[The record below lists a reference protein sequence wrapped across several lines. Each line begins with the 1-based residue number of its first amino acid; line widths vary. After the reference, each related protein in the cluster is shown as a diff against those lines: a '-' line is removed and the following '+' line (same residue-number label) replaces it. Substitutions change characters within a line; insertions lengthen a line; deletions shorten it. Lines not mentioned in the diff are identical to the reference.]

1 MTMSNPFNELKAPKR
16 SEQEIDFTFKQI
28 EKKLAKKKRWTVW
41 QNSGLLVA
49 ITAIIYFFI
58 ASNTLPLS
66 NQTATDA
73 SDIQSIHYIENII
86 TDNFGAIEK
95 WYYIDTV
102 KVRGEQFEIA
112 AELIDRVNRGEKLPG
127 AMNSQPQYDAFFV
140 KYNDGTVR
148 KYQVESNPDLST
160 LNLVNITTSQFAEL
174 TTDEY
179 SALIYE
185 SKGWPIYVKMIL
197 DGIAIFIYFS
207 YLFLAQKLSPNIRYH
222 FDGPSKLLLKLVGLW
237 IFMGTL
243 QYLTLAFFPG
253 INILFSAAVIAVVF
267 VGRLLREHY
276 DTGRFKRN
284 VLEVPLSI
292 VVYIIIFFLLNVQ

>member
-1 MTMSNPFNELKAPKR
+1 MNSPFNEMKAPKR
-16 SEQEIDFTFKQI
+16 SEQEIDYTYKQI

-49 ITAIIYFFI
+49 IAAIIYFFI

-66 NQTATDA
+66 NQTAAGA
-73 SDIQSIHYIENII
+73 SDIQSIQYIENII
-86 TDNFGAIEK
+86 TDNFGEIEK
-95 WYYIDTV
+95 WYYIDTI
-102 KVRGEQFEIA
+102 KVRGKQFDIA
-112 AELIDRVNRGEKLPG
+112 AQLVDRVNRGEKLPETV
-127 AMNSQPQYDAFFV
+127 NSHPQSDAFIV

-148 KYQVESNPDLST
+148 KYQVESNTDLST

-222 FDGPSKLLLKLVGLW
+222 FERTSKLLIKLIGLW

-253 INILFSAAVIAVVF
+253 INILFAAAFIAVVF
-267 VGRLLREHY
+267 VGRLLKDYY
-276 DTGRFKRN
+276 DGQFKRN
-284 VLEVPLSI
+284 VFEVPLSI
-292 VVYIIIFFLLNVQ
+292 AIYIIIFFLMNVQ